1 MLTNSSALFT
11 GILAVGAVVSF
22 IVGRRAFLHLVL
34 LSVVGLLT
42 TGRRYRWLYIL
53 YKTIPR
59 DAM

>member
-1 MLTNSSALFT
+1 MLTNYSALFT
-11 GILAVGAVVSF
+11 GILAVGAVVS
-22 IVGRRAFLHLVL
+22 IIIGRRAFLHLVL

-42 TGRRYRWLYIL
+42 TGRRYRWLYVL

>member
-11 GILAVGAVVSF
+11 GIFAVGAVVSF
-22 IVGRRAFLHLVL
+22 IIGRRALLQFVL

-42 TGRRYRWLYIL
+42 TGRRYRWLYII